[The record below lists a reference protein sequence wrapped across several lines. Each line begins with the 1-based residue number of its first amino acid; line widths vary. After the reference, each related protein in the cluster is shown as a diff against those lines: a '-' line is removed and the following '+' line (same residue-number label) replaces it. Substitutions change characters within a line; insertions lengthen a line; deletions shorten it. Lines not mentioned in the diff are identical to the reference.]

1 MTSSSSNTGDQKP
14 IVTYRPFVADDFE
27 AAARLFQ
34 NQWCTE
40 ISDEAGRI
48 ASQADLCGYLEQVNW
63 GIVAEKPQVSGTAA
77 QLLGVALLSIN
88 GQPCPWAQ
96 TWTERRE
103 ALLAQAATDPSLLAE
118 VKGDL
123 GMIAEEGQLG
133 REYAASGQLGSGAE
147 LKLLIV
153 SPAAQGLGVGGRLF
167 SAAREASYDA
177 AGGVFLITDDGCDV
191 GFYEHKGLTRMVSRP
206 SQMAQVAYPQETGD
220 FNIYVYAE
228 GSEQR

>member
-88 GQPCPWAQ
+88 GQPCPWHRPGPSG
-96 TWTERRE
+96 EKPFLPRRRR
-103 ALLAQAATDPSLLAE
+103 TP
-118 VKGDL
+118 
-123 GMIAEEGQLG
+123 
-133 REYAASGQLGSGAE
+133 
-147 LKLLIV
+147 
-153 SPAAQGLGVGGRLF
+153 LF
-167 SAAREASYDA
+167 
-177 AGGVFLITDDGCDV
+177 
-191 GFYEHKGLTRMVSRP
+191 
-206 SQMAQVAYPQETGD
+206 
-220 FNIYVYAE
+220 
-228 GSEQR
+228 